1 MYIIIII
8 LHIFALLFYI
18 FKGEPQFRKQLL
30 EVFDLVEALWGEKD
44 EEIEEGYDHQSYRRR
59 RLSSW
64 LLEVNRRTES
74 EMYEESDEVCSMITR
89 QSCHVKDCSHS
100 RCSQNWDVMTLYV
113 I

>member
-1 MYIIIII
+1 MYRHTVYILIDRHTYVYINIII

-18 FKGEPQFRKQLL
+18 FKGEPQFIKQLL

-74 EMYEESDEVCSMITR
+74 EMYEESDEVCSMIT
-89 QSCHVKDCSHS
+89 CHVKDCSHS
-100 RCSQNWDVMTLYV
+100 
-113 I
+113 